1 MTTHS
6 CVVVVLLLFVQLAG
20 AVKSIPKCTLD
31 TPGKIPTF
39 GQLFAT
45 MRRDDPEKPDI
56 LDIDIDYRKHY
67 SDKLFRSVNNDM
79 MRSGSFLRLYEFLR
93 AYADN
98 NIHPTEGY
106 VAKFEE
112 FLDFAVKSRPFAL
125 LIEYFKLCQHPWFT
139 TPLPEGVTRGEELKP
154 ILRQLWWDKLYFDNV
169 NYRPFVHVF
178 FGQKQTEVE
187 QSSAGTRNNE
197 YRASG
202 LHSWV
207 GLFYRERSRKHKA
220 KYLHPWDKHYD
231 VVANVRVELMSSIEG
246 RVYGKGT
253 SGMFMNTSPAFDFSI
268 FTAAVLYRGSEG
280 VERGQTLRTL
290 TTSMYDCPFHLDHR
304 LYFDNNG
311 DIRIST
317 IYPVPYVPPQERLH
331 ELDDCINSFNLRNV
345 DCPRAEQP
353 GDPLPLSEP

>member
-6 CVVVVLLLFVQLAG
+6 SVVVVLLVVVQLAG
-20 AVKSIPKCTLD
+20 AVKSIPKCGRD
-31 TPGKIPTF
+31 TPVPTF

-56 LDIDIDYRKHY
+56 LDIDIDYRKQH

-79 MRSGSFLRLYEFLR
+79 MTSGSFLRLYEFLR

-98 NIHPTEGY
+98 NIVHPTESY

-112 FLDFAVKSRPFAL
+112 FLDFAVKSRPFAM
-125 LIEYFKLCQHPWFT
+125 LINYFELCQHPWFI
-139 TPLPEGVTRGEELKP
+139 TPLPDGVTRGEELKP
-154 ILRQLWWDKLYFDNV
+154 ILRQLWWDKLFFGNI

-187 QSSAGTRNNE
+187 QSSVATRNNE

-220 KYLHPWDKHYD
+220 KYLHSWDKHYD
-231 VVANVRVELMSSIEG
+231 VVANIRIELMSSIEG

-268 FTAAVLYRGSEG
+268 FTAAVLFRGSEG
-280 VERGQTLRTL
+280 VQRGQTIRTI
-290 TTSMYDCPFHLDHR
+290 TTSMYACPFHLDHR
-304 LYFDNNG
+304 LYFDNSG
-311 DIRIST
+311 DVRILT
-317 IYPVPYVPPQERLH
+317 VYPVPYMPPQEESFKLK
-331 ELDDCINSFNLRNV
+331 DCDNNFKLRNV
-345 DCPRAEQP
+345 NCPREKQP
-353 GDPLPLSEP
+353 GEPLPLSEP